1 MSIMACPDYGRG
13 SQDTEGNIAL
23 LCRRSTMK
31 NLGDMRPLLKVQ
43 IKNLELLALQN
54 GGQEACSEPRRL
66 PGATKA
72 EAKGRESTQ
81 SGEQSR
87 AEKKGNRAEKENVR
101 PERICRG

>member
-31 NLGDMRPLLKVQ
+31 NLGDTRPQLKVQ

-54 GGQEACSEPRRL
+54 GGSEPRRL

-87 AEKKGNRAEKENVR
+87 AEKKGNQAEKENVH